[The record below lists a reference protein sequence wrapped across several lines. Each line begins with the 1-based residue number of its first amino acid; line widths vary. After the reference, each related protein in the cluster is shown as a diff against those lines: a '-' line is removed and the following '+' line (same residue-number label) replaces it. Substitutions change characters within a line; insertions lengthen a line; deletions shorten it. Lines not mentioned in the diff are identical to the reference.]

1 MVFDWHIPDD
11 RKGEL
16 LWVGNPFLYEQAGQ
30 SDFRVG
36 ERGPGAWRGWH

>member
-16 LWVGNPFLYEQAGQ
+16 LWVGNPFLYENGIFQAK
-30 SDFRVG
+30 
-36 ERGPGAWRGWH
+36 A